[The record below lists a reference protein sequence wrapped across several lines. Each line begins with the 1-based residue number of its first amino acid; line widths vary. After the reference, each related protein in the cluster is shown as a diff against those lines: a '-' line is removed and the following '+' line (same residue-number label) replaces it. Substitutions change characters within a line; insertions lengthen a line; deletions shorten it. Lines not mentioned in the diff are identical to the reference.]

1 MRVVDASVVIKWHV
15 DEVDAEAAETVRL
28 SATSFAVPDLLF
40 LETASVVWKNVRR
53 GLLTSDR
60 AVEIIESIAD
70 GPFVVY
76 MNQAIARDALRI
88 ALARDIT
95 PYDASYIALA
105 ISIRADYV
113 TADRK
118 LFSKVHGSPFGKRVT
133 LLADYTN

>member
-1 MRVVDASVVIKWHV
+1 MQVVDASVVIKWHIA
-15 DEVDAEAAETVRL
+15 EVDADAAETVRR
-28 SATSFAVPDLLF
+28 SASSFAVPDLLF

-76 MNQAIARDALRI
+76 MNQAIVRDALRI
-88 ALARDIT
+88 GLARDIT
-95 PYDASYIALA
+95 PYDAAYIALA

-118 LFSKVHGSPFGKRVT
+118 LFSKVHGSPFGKRVV